1 MVYLNS
7 DGDFK
12 STEKFLKRLL
22 DIKWN
27 NLLRTYAQQGVELL
41 SAYTP
46 KDTGLASSSWG
57 YEIIKED
64 GKVVIYWTNDDIE
77 NGFPVAIM
85 VQYGHGVK
93 GGGWVEGVDYI
104 NPALQPIFDEM
115 ANILWREVVR
125 S

>member
-7 DGDFK
+7 DGDFA
-12 STEKFLKRLL
+12 STEKFLKRVM

-27 NLLRTYAQQGVELL
+27 NLLKSYAERGVDLL
-41 SAYTP
+41 SMYTP

-57 YEIIKED
+57 YEIIKEN

-93 GGGWVEGVDYI
+93 GGGWVEGIDYI